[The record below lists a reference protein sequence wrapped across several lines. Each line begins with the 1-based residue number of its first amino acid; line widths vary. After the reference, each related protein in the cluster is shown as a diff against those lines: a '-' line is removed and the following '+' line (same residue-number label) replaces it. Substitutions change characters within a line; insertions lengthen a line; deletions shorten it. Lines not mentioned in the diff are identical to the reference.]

1 MNTHN
6 GIISLFLPCTSTT
19 AVARVFCIG
28 LMQWAVGLSTGVAP
42 RIALSGTGDDAG
54 NATYDQVK
62 AQGKDED
69 DDEVLHVFWLLAIGD
84 WLLVISCWLLPLNSK
99 H

>member
-6 GIISLFLPCTSTT
+6 GIFGLFLLCTSTT
-19 AVARVFCIG
+19 AVARGFGIG
-28 LMQWAVGLSTGVAP
+28 LMQRTVGLSTGVAP
-42 RIALSGTGDDAG
+42 RITLPGTGDDAG

-69 DDEVLHVFWLLAIGD
+69 DDEVLHVFWLLAVGD
-84 WLLVISCWLLPLNSK
+84 WLLAVGCWLLAVGRWL
-99 H
+99 

>member
-6 GIISLFLPCTSTT
+6 GIISLFLLCTSTT
-19 AVARVFCIG
+19 AVARALCIG
-28 LMQWAVGLSTGVAP
+28 LMQGTVSLGTGIAP

-69 DDEVLHVFWLLAIGD
+69 DDEVLHVFWLLVVGCWLLAVD
-84 WLLVISCWLLPLNSK
+84 YWLLVLNPK

>member
-1 MNTHN
+1 MNTRN
-6 GIISLFLPCTSTT
+6 GILCLFLLCTSTT

-62 AQGKDED
+62 AQDKDEN
-69 DDEVLHVFWLLAIGD
+69 DDEVLHVFWLLVVGGWLLAVD
-84 WLLVISCWLLPLNSK
+84 YWLLVLNPK

>member
-6 GIISLFLPCTSTT
+6 GIFGLFLLCTSTT
-19 AVARVFCIG
+19 AVARALCIG
-28 LMQWAVGLSTGVAP
+28 LMQGTVALGTGIAP
-42 RIALSGTGDDAG
+42 RFALSGTGDDAG

-69 DDEVLHVFWLLAIGD
+69 DDEVLHVFWLLAVGD
-84 WLLVISCWLLPLNSK
+84 WLLAIGCWALALNPK

>member
-1 MNTHN
+1 MNTRN
-6 GIISLFLPCTSTT
+6 GIISLFLLCTSTT
-19 AVARVFCIG
+19 AVARALCIG
-28 LMQWAVGLSTGVAP
+28 LMQWAVGLGTGIAP

-62 AQGKDED
+62 AQGKDEN

-84 WLLVISCWLLPLNSK
+84 WLLAIASK